1 MVEPESSRPSR
12 APPPVDRY
20 AGLLSDFAAADGPRT
35 PRHNA
40 RLRQPRRGSG
50 ALSALPHQERLFG
63 QRLPW
68 WHLRGLRIVRFEIE
82 LIWCALAQHE
92 LLRRRVVGPGAVPRT
107 YSAVPSC
114 SKSPRPQS
122 TGVVAPRDSDRA
134 RSGKPPGQPSRSPH
148 ECEHNPGPRM
158 RWTKTRVP
166 QVRGRCVIV
175 LFTLRGRIR
184 GSTMR
189 PGSHNGIIGAIRAQR
204 PYITEKT
211 ETLIV
216 A

>member
-12 APPPVDRY
+12 APPPVDRC
-20 AGLLSDFAAADGPRT
+20 ARLISDFAAADGPRT

-92 LLRRRVVGPGAVPRT
+92 PLRWRVVGPGAVPRILFGRSVLQQVT
-107 YSAVPSC
+107 KTPKYWA
-114 SKSPRPQS
+114 
-122 TGVVAPRDSDRA
+122 VAPRGSDRA

-166 QVRGRCVIV
+166 QVRGRCLIV
-175 LFTLRGRIR
+175 LFKT
-184 GSTMR
+184 
-189 PGSHNGIIGAIRAQR
+189 ARAHSWVD
-204 PYITEKT
+204 Y
-211 ETLIV
+211 ETRQP
-216 A
+216 

>member
-12 APPPVDRY
+12 APPPVDRC
-20 AGLLSDFAAADGPRT
+20 ARLLSDFAAADGPRT

-82 LIWCALAQHE
+82 LIWCAQAQHE
-92 LLRRRVVGPGAVPRT
+92 PLRWRVVGPGAVPRT

-114 SKSPRPQS
+114 SKSPRPKS
-122 TGVVAPRDSDRA
+122 TGVVAPRDFRP
-134 RSGKPPGQPSRSPH
+134 RPQRKTSRSAFSINSMNVNTTPARG
-148 ECEHNPGPRM
+148 CDGRKLAFPRS
-158 RWTKTRVP
+158 VG
-166 QVRGRCVIV
+166 VVSSRC
-175 LFTLRGRIR
+175 
-184 GSTMR
+184 
-189 PGSHNGIIGAIRAQR
+189 
-204 PYITEKT
+204 
-211 ETLIV
+211 
-216 A
+216 